1 MDSMIKDALN
11 FLRFQSRDIE
21 HYNQYSIAL
30 ILFILALMAVP
41 FSWISESYEIVR
53 IPDIVIDEIY
63 MIGASLLGSL
73 FFVYWLGRK
82 DKKYSFA
89 TVFKFFGV
97 MTIGTFIPT
106 IAGLLIEF
114 ILDYSLVSVI
124 ISLLAY
130 VYVLVIAIITTSKAT
145 GVTQSYVLG
154 GNLIVL
160 PIIFLSVTIFFL
172 FVIDWSLI
180 DLT

>member
-11 FLRFQSRDIE
+11 FLRFQSREIE

-63 MIGASLLGSL
+63 MIGASLLGAL
-73 FFVYWLGRK
+73 FFVYWFGRK

-89 TVFKFFGV
+89 TLFKFFGV
-97 MTIGTFIPT
+97 MGIGSYIPS
-106 IAGLLIEF
+106 IAGALIAF

-124 ISLLAY
+124 IQLLLF
-130 VYVLVIAIITTSKAT
+130 VYVLVIIIITTSKAT

-154 GNLIVL
+154 GSLIVL
-160 PIIFLSVTIFFL
+160 AIIFLSMMIFFL
-172 FVIDWSLI
+172 LVIRLI
-180 DLT
+180 N